1 MEEKSQKQVLEVAT
15 SPVGIFSRHYSK
27 IPKGGDTDNMRTL
40 TEIFQY

>member
-15 SPVGIFSRHYSK
+15 SPVGVFSRHYGK
-27 IPKGGDTDNMRTL
+27 YRKGGDTDNMSTL